1 MPLEQDPAHVLME
14 LNSWADGKMIDGHQ
28 RLEGNCRVTT
38 SDNWVFYFSDCKRG
52 YEEYVS
58 PLDPTANRG
67 KKCCLELSNWTST
80 LVKERYDSYLKCSY
94 VVFFRQPDFGSV
106 PKAITAHHQRLLD
119 FVTSVHSVFGKIEG
133 SFNYLDR
140 FIVDYANRTVGQ
152 VQLTEEYLET
162 MDRVLNLANSEAGGL
177 SSRLNCSFVK
187 GLVDNVRESVCG
199 NAVPSLY
206 LLTLLLGASVASGLF
221 LTAAI
226 LVLMRRMKKR
236 LRRH

>member
-1 MPLEQDPAHVLME
+1 ME

-28 RLEGNCRVTT
+28 RVEGNCRVTT

-58 PLDPTANRG
+58 PMDPMASRG
-67 KKCCLELSNWTST
+67 KKCCLELSNWTSP

-94 VVFFRQPDFGSV
+94 VVLARQPDFGSV
-106 PKAITAHHQRLLD
+106 PKAIIAHHQRLLD
-119 FVTSVHSVFGKIEG
+119 FVTSVHSVFGKIES

-152 VQLTEEYLET
+152 VDLTEEYLET
-162 MDRVLNLANSEAGGL
+162 MGRVLDLASSEAGGL

-187 GLVDNVRESVCG
+187 GLMDNVRESVCN